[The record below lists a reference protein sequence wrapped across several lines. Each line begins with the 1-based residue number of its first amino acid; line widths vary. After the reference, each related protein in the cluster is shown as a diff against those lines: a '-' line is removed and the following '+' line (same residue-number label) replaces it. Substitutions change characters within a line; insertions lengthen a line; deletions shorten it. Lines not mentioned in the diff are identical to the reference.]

1 MSDRYNQFMTANT
14 IPMNV
19 ATLAKDHL
27 IPVHIKDN
35 EKCIAHHEFINSVVE
50 TAADLFGETSNL
62 LIRVSHPIKGRIA
75 SAKHK
80 AAKDLLP
87 EETTLYYERMA
98 WTINLP
104 EHKFKVGD
112 DELTLTVG
120 GVKAFNQDNLYSTK
134 YTPEN
139 FKVFIGFQNRV
150 CTNNCIS
157 TDGFVANLKAD
168 MVDGIKLQAKQLFT
182 QFQME
187 RTANTFNSLNE
198 TILSEDEFAYL
209 LGRARMYNAM
219 PIPMRLDIPSLG
231 VSDSQLSIVAEDYY
245 QDLNHGQN
253 VDGSISLWNMYNLF
267 TGANKSSYIDT
278 ILDRNVTIFSSFTE
292 LNEAVKNKNDS
303 WYLN

>member
-1 MSDRYNQFMTANT
+1 MTANT
-14 IPMNV
+14 LPIELETMR
-19 ATLAKDHL
+19 KDHL
-27 IPVHIKDN
+27 IPVHVKDN
-35 EKCIAHHEFINSVVE
+35 EKCISHHEFITGVSE
-50 TAADLFGETSNL
+50 TAAELFGDTSNL
-62 LIRVSHPIKGRIA
+62 LVRVSHPIKGRIA

-104 EHKFKVGD
+104 EHKFRVGD

-139 FKVFIGFQNRV
+139 FKVFIGFQNKI
-150 CTNNCIS
+150 CTNLCIS
-157 TDGFVANLKAD
+157 TDGFASNLKAD
-168 MVDGIKLQAKQLFT
+168 MVDGIKLQVKQLFS

-187 RTANTFNSLNE
+187 RTANVFNSLNE
-198 TILSEDEFAYL
+198 TILDENEFAYL

-219 PIPMRLDIPSLG
+219 PIHLRNDIPALG

-245 QDLNHGQN
+245 ADLNHGQN

-278 ILDRNVTIFSSFTE
+278 ILDRNVTIFSSFKE
-292 LNEAVKNKNDS
+292 LNEAVKNKYDS